1 MPNDKV
7 KYFKN
12 YEIIK
17 EKIVYVKDKD
27 VLGYDSANIYAFAF
41 NLFRMEKFG
50 LSNNFIYMDDDFFI
64 GKHLKK
70 SNFFYYE
77 PKEKRVVPSLSNMDF
92 YVLDKEVILEKYYE
106 LFNIKDSLGVQSFM
120 AWSLSLLS
128 SKKFFL
134 DYYNNMT
141 LINPV
146 PSHNAIAYNIQDLK
160 EIYELVVSN
169 YQYANETLNSL
180 VRHILTLQTQ
190 HFVDLYEFNV
200 KHRKVNSL
208 KFNVFPMDLLKLH
221 ILYSTDLFAINTGG
235 DKVYTEEEY
244 KNQREIMQLRFP
256 NKTPYEI
263 EDLSLDNKKDC
274 KSNSNDNLD
283 EEEINYMNALKHKY
297 LELTEKE
304 FVALVSNNKKKAY
317 IIKIYSWFV
326 ILLIILIII
335 LLYLL
340 RTEKNKNKNL
350 YTQLSDNE
358 GKVIIL

>member
-1 MPNDKV
+1 
-7 KYFKN
+7 
-12 YEIIK
+12 
-17 EKIVYVKDKD
+17 
-27 VLGYDSANIYAFAF
+27 
-41 NLFRMEKFG
+41 
-50 LSNNFIYMDDDFFI
+50 
-64 GKHLKK
+64 
-70 SNFFYYE
+70 
-77 PKEKRVVPSLSNMDF
+77 
-92 YVLDKEVILEKYYE
+92 
-106 LFNIKDSLGVQSFM
+106 M

-128 SKKFFL
+128 TKKFFL

-141 LINPV
+141 IINPV

-160 EIYELVVSN
+160 EIYELVVNN

-221 ILYSTDLFAINTGG
+221 YLNSTDLFAINTGG

-263 EDLSLDNKKDC
+263 EDLSLDYKKDC
-274 KSNSNDNLD
+274 KSTD
-283 EEEINYMNALKHKY
+283 EEINYMNALKHKY
-297 LELTEKE
+297 SELTENE
-304 FVALVSNNKKKAY
+304 FVALVNINKKKTY
-317 IIKIYSWFV
+317 IIKIYNWLV

-335 LLYLL
+335 LFYLL